1 MTQLQDIQA
10 QIDALTAQKQQILTE
25 EKTAVI
31 ESIKKQ
37 ISDFGITAQEL
48 GFKGSKATKT
58 SSVAIKY
65 RRGTDTWTG
74 RGLKPKW
81 LVGYLETGGKLEDLE
96 VK

>member
-10 QIDALTAQKQQILTE
+10 QIDALTAQKKEIIAQ
-25 EKTAVI
+25 EKETVI
-31 ESIKKQ
+31 EAIKKE
-37 ISDFGITAQEL
+37 IADFGITAQEL

-58 SSVAIKY
+58 SSVAVKY

-81 LVGYLETGGKLEDLE
+81 LVGYLETGGKLEDIE

>member
-10 QIDALTAQKQQILTE
+10 QIDALTAQKQTILTQ

-31 ESIKKQ
+31 ESIKKR
-37 ISDFGITAQEL
+37 IADFGITAQEL

-58 SSVAIKY
+58 SSVAVKY

-74 RGLKPKW
+74 RGF
-81 LVGYLETGGKLEDLE
+81 
-96 VK
+96 